1 MLPSAAGTSSQFLRV
16 TPQSGYILTSSQD
29 HHSSQQHPQ
38 SQLQAPAQ
46 PLQFPL
52 QNSPTLFSQ
61 PYQQS
66 QFGSSLVSSVTPASF
81 KNDQSTQQSIAR
93 LSSYQIAPELPQPPA
108 ANDLRLLPQAPL
120 LPPQQQP
127 PHALLP
133 RMQTV
138 QPILHPFQM
147 HLNEYYVASSSGLQQ
162 GQSLLLQYQ
171 DSHYH
176 LQIPYYQQQ
185 QQQGQV
191 PVVGNSGNPQQQYQ
205 LLPSGNALV
214 LQLSLA
220 TQTSG
225 ATYGLYQPPA
235 GSGGYQNLQSVP
247 QTLLGQFQYPMLG
260 QVSAVPQTVPQ
271 LQPLYTQ
278 SPTLLKVN
286 PYKNQAH
293 SGYEQADG
301 NSRQQYSNG
310 SALQYNGLPDS
321 AVPKGTGKKNECPV
335 CQKVFKRPSSLQI
348 HFYIHTGVK
357 LYKCEWEGC
366 GRLFN
371 VKLNMTR
378 HFKLHLKNEKG

>member
-16 TPQSGYILTSSQD
+16 APQSGYILTSNHE
-29 HHSSQQHPQ
+29 HHSNQQHPQ
-38 SQLQAPAQ
+38 SQLQAQAQ
-46 PLQFPL
+46 PLQYPL

-66 QFGSSLVSSVTPASF
+66 QFGSSSVTPATF
-81 KNDQSTQQSIAR
+81 KNDQNTQQSITR
-93 LSSYQIAPELPQPPA
+93 LGNYQIAPELPQPPA
-108 ANDLRLLPQAPL
+108 ANELRLLPQAPL

-138 QPILHPFQM
+138 QPILHPLQM

-162 GQSLLLQYQ
+162 GPQLLQYQ

-185 QQQGQV
+185 QQSQV
-191 PVVGNSGNPQQQYQ
+191 PVGGSSGNPQQQYL

-214 LQLSLA
+214 LQLSPT

-247 QTLLGQFQYPMLG
+247 QTLLGQFQYPMPG
-260 QVSAVPQTVPQ
+260 QVSAVPQ

-278 SPTLLKVN
+278 SPTLLKMN
-286 PYKNQAH
+286 PYKTQAH
-293 SGYEQADG
+293 SGYEQPDG